1 MFRTKPSW
9 DTHRS
14 IENVNT
20 ANQMSSEAAHYSILM
35 KRYILRDVAFVDMD
49 EGFLQLKYV
58 KHIRSGILHCDLLP
72 IIKRYKLN
80 DISNPENCFTVVYGA
95 SINENKSLCFISP
108 KYCSQIWYSSIDKLI
123 TQYRK
128 HRLCSD
134 RRIVWLK
141 NQYLS
146 LYHENERFQGPTPM
160 NAIIV
165 FGGRQWNSSSL
176 FSYER
181 DHPSSKK
188 STSVMKSWSNLA
200 LRRRNKFE
208 QVDF

>member
-1 MFRTKPSW
+1 MVHP
-9 DTHRS
+9 
-14 IENVNT
+14 
-20 ANQMSSEAAHYSILM
+20 LM
-35 KRYILRDVAFVDMD
+35 KISKRIFFYREEKKDHLVFC
-49 EGFLQLKYV
+49 
-58 KHIRSGILHCDLLP
+58 LH
-72 IIKRYKLN
+72 R
-80 DISNPENCFTVVYGA
+80 
-95 SINENKSLCFISP
+95 SLCFISP
-108 KYCSQIWYSSIDKLI
+108 KHCSQIWYSSIDKLI

-128 HRLCSD
+128 HRACSD

-160 NAIIV
+160 NAVLV

-188 STSVMKSWSNLA
+188 PSSMMKSWSNLA
-200 LRRRNKFE
+200 LRKRNKFE
-208 QVDF
+208 QVNIFFICSILTSSLNILGS

>member
-1 MFRTKPSW
+1 MAFCFQYKPCSFFFFFR
-9 DTHRS
+9 R
-14 IENVNT
+14 
-20 ANQMSSEAAHYSILM
+20 
-35 KRYILRDVAFVDMD
+35 
-49 EGFLQLKYV
+49 
-58 KHIRSGILHCDLLP
+58 
-72 IIKRYKLN
+72 
-80 DISNPENCFTVVYGA
+80 
-95 SINENKSLCFISP
+95 SLCFISP

-128 HRLCSD
+128 HRTCSD

-160 NAIIV
+160 NAVLV

-188 STSVMKSWSNLA
+188 PTSVMKSWSNIA
-200 LRRRNKFE
+200 LRRRNKYE
-208 QVDF
+208 QVLLILN

>member
-1 MFRTKPSW
+1 MI
-9 DTHRS
+9 D
-14 IENVNT
+14 
-20 ANQMSSEAAHYSILM
+20 QSSSFSL
-35 KRYILRDVAFVDMD
+35 LR
-49 EGFLQLKYV
+49 
-58 KHIRSGILHCDLLP
+58 
-72 IIKRYKLN
+72 
-80 DISNPENCFTVVYGA
+80 
-95 SINENKSLCFISP
+95 SLCFISP
-108 KYCSQIWYSSIDKLI
+108 KYCSQIWYTSIDKLI

-128 HRLCSD
+128 HRACSD

-160 NAIIV
+160 NAVLV

-188 STSVMKSWSNLA
+188 ASSVMKSWSNLA
-200 LRRRNKFE
+200 LRKRNKFE
-208 QVDF
+208 QVWRNKSSTSF